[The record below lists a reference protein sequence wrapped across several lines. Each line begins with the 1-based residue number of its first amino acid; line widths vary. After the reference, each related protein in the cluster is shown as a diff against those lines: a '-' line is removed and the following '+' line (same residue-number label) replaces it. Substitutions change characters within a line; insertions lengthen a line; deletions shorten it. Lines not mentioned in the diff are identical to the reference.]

1 MELAQ
6 GSSPPSRRP
15 DEPLMGTAKG
25 HPCRPDLWILPF
37 ALLVLLPFGRLAEL
51 ATFALIL
58 LCAVMLVCRPRE
70 LIRLSGVRW
79 AMVVWGCYELAA
91 LASTMHAVMPSR
103 TWETVAAM
111 MRYLPLTVGIA
122 WILREGRQWSCL
134 SRAIAW
140 LLLFWSLDAWMQA
153 LTGWSVRGHA
163 EPHRLTGIFG
173 AGDPKIGQVLA
184 TLSPF
189 ILDRARACRSG
200 RLCAALIA
208 LLLLG
213 PILLSGSRASW
224 LTYALVLAVL
234 LWREAGSFRRFALWA
249 GVALVAGALA
259 MGLAWRTS
267 SRFDA
272 RMGRTLMAFQGSER
286 GLNAAL
292 SFRLSIWGDALR
304 MVAAN
309 PWTGVGVRGFRYAYP
324 RFALAGDPFV
334 KPGAREGAFYAH
346 QIILEILSESGVVG
360 LALWLLGISLAIRL
374 WRRARPDA
382 RERAWPASVAL
393 LAAVFPFNTALAFYS
408 AWWGLLFWWLLA
420 IWIGVLSSDVRMGCH
435 GA

>member
-6 GSSPPSRRP
+6 GSPPPSRRP
-15 DEPLMGTAKG
+15 NEPLMGMGKG
-25 HPCRPDLWILPF
+25 HLCRADLWILPF
-37 ALLVLLPFGRLAEL
+37 ALLVLLPFGRTAEL
-51 ATFALIL
+51 ATFALIA
-58 LCAVMLVCRPRE
+58 LCAAMLVRRPHE
-70 LIRLSGVRW
+70 LIRSSGVRW
-79 AMVVWGCYELAA
+79 AMVLWGCYELAA
-91 LASTMHAVMPSR
+91 LASTLHAVMPLR

-111 MRYLPLTVGIA
+111 TRYLPLAVGIA
-122 WILREGRQWSCL
+122 WILHEARQWSYL

-140 LLLFWSLDAWMQA
+140 LVLFWTLDAWMQA
-153 LTGWSVRGHA
+153 LTGWSIRGHA

-173 AGDPKIGQVLA
+173 AGNPKIGQVLA

-189 ILDRARACRSG
+189 LLDRARTSRWG
-200 RLCAALIA
+200 RPLLAVTA
-208 LLLLG
+208 LLMLG

-224 LTYALVLAVL
+224 LTYALVLAVF
-234 LWREAGSFRRFALWA
+234 LWHEAGSFQRFALWA
-249 GVALVAGALA
+249 GVALVAGALS

-272 RMGRTLMAFQGSER
+272 RMERTLLALQGSER
-286 GLNAAL
+286 GLNTAL
-292 SFRLSIWGDALR
+292 SFRLSIWGDAIR

-324 RFALAGDPFV
+324 RFAIAGDPFV

-346 QIILEILSESGVVG
+346 QIVLEVLSESGVVG
-360 LALWLLGISLAIRL
+360 LALWLFGTAVAIRL
-374 WRRARPDA
+374 WRRASLRA

-393 LAAVFPFNTALAFYS
+393 FAATFPFNTALAFYS
-408 AWWGLLFWWLLA
+408 AWWGLVFWWLLA
-420 IWIGVLSSDVRMGCH
+420 IWIGVLSSDVRIGDH